1 MSLEPP
7 IDQDIVIIGATGDL
21 SRRKLLPALYN
32 LFTASQLLPQR
43 GNIVGYARS
52 RIDTAEFRSMA
63 KEAVVEFSRTGLDE
77 RAWAKFAKRLHFV
90 CAEPD
95 GYLGLLPQLEQSKRL
110 IYLATPPST
119 FPSVAV
125 ELGECGLATGTRLVV
140 EKPFG
145 RDLASGRELDETLHD
160 VFEESQIFRIDHYL
174 GKETVQ
180 DILIFR
186 FGNSLF
192 ERAWNRDAIDH
203 VQFTVAESIGIEG
216 RGAFYEETGAIR
228 DIIQNHVFQVLSLL
242 TMEPPSS
249 FEPEAIRDE
258 KSKLFRA
265 IQPVDPAHVVRG
277 QYAAGEV
284 AGAPVPG
291 YREED
296 GVSQDS
302 QTETFAALELCI
314 DNWRWAGVPFYLR
327 TGKRLPKRAT
337 EINIWF
343 RDVPIQFFEGT
354 GIDALPSNHLT
365 LSMQPNEEITFAFLA
380 KVPGPEIRV
389 RPVEMTFSYGG
400 TFMQEPAEA
409 YERLLHDAMDGDHT
423 LFARADSVERAW
435 QIVQPV
441 LEAMPPV
448 HLYPAGSWGPSEAD
462 ALIAPDSWH
471 MHSL

>member
-7 IDQDIVIIGATGDL
+7 ADQDIVIIGATGDL
-21 SRRKLLPALYN
+21 ARRKLLPALYN
-32 LFTASQLLPQR
+32 LFTGGQLLPQR

-52 RIDTAEFRSMA
+52 PLDTAEFRTLA
-63 KEAVVEFSRTGLDE
+63 KAAIVEFSRTGLDE
-77 RAWAKFAKRLHFV
+77 KEWSKFAERLHFV

-95 GYLGLLPQLEQSKRL
+95 GYPGLSRQLEQPKRL

-119 FPSVAV
+119 FRSVAV
-125 ELGECGLATGTRLVV
+125 ELGECGLATDTKLVV

-180 DILIFR
+180 DILVFR
-186 FGNSLF
+186 FGNTLF
-192 ERAWNRDAIDH
+192 ERVWNRDAIDH

-258 KSKLFRA
+258 KNKLFRA

-277 QYAAGEV
+277 QYATGEV
-284 AGAPVPG
+284 GGAPVPG

-302 QTETFAALELCI
+302 QTETFAALELYI

-343 RDVPIQFFEGT
+343 RDVPIHLFEGT
-354 GIDALPSNHLT
+354 DVDALPSNHLT
-365 LSMQPNEEITFAFLA
+365 LSMQPDAEITFAFLA

-400 TFMQEPAEA
+400 TFMQKPAEA

-423 LFARADSVERAW
+423 LFARADSVDRAW

-441 LEAMPPV
+441 LEALPPV
-448 HLYPAGSWGPSEAD
+448 HLYPAGTWGPSEAD